1 MNPLR
6 RRAEDPPD
14 DTLVV
19 VRGGTLDA
27 ARLRRDAT
35 LTFRRFG
42 EHGVS
47 VLAAP
52 DDEAL
57 DVLAGT
63 TLQRERLLTLMRMG
77 TLRAAGLEVRPTF
90 RRPHF
95 TVMLPDLDVDVA
107 RLVACDNEV
116 RENPHYVGTEAE

>member
-1 MNPLR
+1 MSGLRLR
-6 RRAEDPPD
+6 REDPAD

-19 VRGGTLDA
+19 VRGGTLDR

-42 EHGVS
+42 EYGIS
-47 VLAAP
+47 VLAAS
-52 DDEAL
+52 DEEAL
-57 DVLAGT
+57 DALAAT
-63 TLQRERLLTLMRMG
+63 TLQRERLLTLTRAG

-95 TVMLPDLDVDVA
+95 TVMLPDVDADVE
-107 RLVACDNEV
+107 RLMACDNEV
-116 RENPHYVGTEAE
+116 RDNPHYVGPEAE

>member
-42 EHGVS
+42 EYGIS

-52 DDEAL
+52 DDAAL
-57 DVLAGT
+57 DVLADT

-77 TLRAAGLEVRPTF
+77 TLRAAGLEVRRPF

-116 RENPHYVGTEAE
+116 RENPHYVGPQTE

>member
-1 MNPLR
+1 MNRLR

-42 EHGVS
+42 EYGVS

-63 TLQRERLLTLMRMG
+63 TFSASG
-77 TLRAAGLEVRPTF
+77 
-90 RRPHF
+90 
-95 TVMLPDLDVDVA
+95 
-107 RLVACDNEV
+107 C
-116 RENPHYVGTEAE
+116 